1 MNTLPLFVLAYGTV
15 FSAELLGDKTVL
27 SISTLTA
34 RYPTRAVLL
43 GLLPAQMVKMAAA
56 VLFGHWLMGLPHS
69 LVLAVS
75 AITFALTAIALWRRG
90 NDTSRGTAPPL
101 APRPGWH
108 GAVLGFSTT
117 FFTEWAD
124 VGQIAAAALVS
135 HYGSPWIVW
144 SAATAAIMTKG
155 VLAAVLGRG
164 LTRFV
169 PGTALRGGVVVV
181 CLLLAIASVLSL
193 D

>member
-1 MNTLPLFVLAYGTV
+1 VNTLPLLVLAYGTV

-69 LVLAVS
+69 LVLALS

-90 NDTSRGTAPPL
+90 NDSRGAAPP
-101 APRPGWH
+101 PVRRPGWH

-124 VGQIAAAALVS
+124 VGQIAAAALVV
-135 HYGSPWIVW
+135 HYGSPWTVW

-155 VLAAVLGRG
+155 MLAAVLGRG
-164 LTRFV
+164 LTGFV
-169 PGTALRGGVVVV
+169 PGTALRGGAVVV